1 MEVVGGGGGRRRCG
15 PGVSNEIKNKSTRQR
30 KLMFDLTGLCLGISA
45 TFDALNA
52 RLQLQQEV
60 EEEEEEEEEE
70 GEIDCLNRLIHSS
83 DLCCDE
89 LNELC
94 RKFRAE
100 RINGPFS
107 GNK

>member
-1 MEVVGGGGGRRRCG
+1 
-15 PGVSNEIKNKSTRQR
+15 
-30 KLMFDLTGLCLGISA
+30 MFDLTGLCLGISA

-60 EEEEEEEEEE
+60 EEEEEEEEGEE